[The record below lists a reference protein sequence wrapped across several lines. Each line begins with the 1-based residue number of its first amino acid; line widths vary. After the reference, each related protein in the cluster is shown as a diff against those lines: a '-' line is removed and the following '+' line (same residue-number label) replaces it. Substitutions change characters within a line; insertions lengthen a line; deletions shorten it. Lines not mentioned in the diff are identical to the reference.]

1 MLRHAFASHL
11 LQNGADLR
19 VVQDLL
25 GHADIA
31 TTQIYTHVLD
41 ERAKAMVRDLHPM
54 NDERRTVVTDEPWR
68 VSADGVVVAC
78 RLTPK
83 GGRDAIE
90 GVVRLA
96 DGTPVLLARV
106 RAPPEDGR
114 ANEALCALL
123 AEALEARAVPG
134 PADAGGK
141 SRLKEVAV
149 TGDPAA
155 LLARLR
161 AL

>member
-25 GHADIA
+25 GHADIS

-54 NDERRTVVTDEPWR
+54 NDEDGKSDGARRRPWR
-68 VSADGVVVAC
+68 ATLDGVVVAC

-83 GGRDAIE
+83 GGRDAID
-90 GVVRLA
+90 GVARLS
-96 DGTPVLLARV
+96 DGTSVLLARV
-106 RAPPEDGR
+106 RSAPEDGR
-114 ANEALCALL
+114 ANDALCALL
-123 AEALEARAVPG
+123 AEKLDA
-134 PADAGGK
+134 PASRVRLAAGAK
-141 SRLKEVAV
+141 SRAEAGRVS
-149 TGDPAA
+149 AA
-155 LLARLR
+155 TRR
-161 AL
+161 R